1 MCFLQLSIIY
11 NYIEWSIPNKMPIRN
26 ISFYQKLY
34 LNRLDMYDLFVLPYI
49 ERRYKMNTRNKV
61 ISSLMIFVMTVQ
73 IFFSWSCA
81 FSISD
86 NSSEPAKINSAN
98 LDSKSLSQG
107 QSIENDK
114 SNTSSTVY
122 ATETTGVPVATQ
134 IAIPTHIREEVLL
147 DDVLPDSTRPKDD
160 GSGDSK
166 VDAEKNKKRII
177 VKYKDVNNIESV
189 KNSVKKE
196 AKLTRLDLKRD
207 LKSAKMQVYELNAAE
222 FGKNILDKFKAN
234 KDVEYVQEDLQVSLY
249 DVPGDTRFP
258 EQWGLDNFGQTI
270 NGHAGVNGVD
280 ISALDA
286 WDKTKGRTDVVVGVL
301 DTGVDINHEDL
312 KDNIYTN
319 TGEIPN
325 NGIDDDNNGYIDDVN
340 GWDFTDDNNTVFDSS
355 VSDLHGTH
363 VSGIIAAKDNDKGIR
378 GVAPGIKIVPLK
390 CINGN
395 YGYTSDII
403 EAIEYCKIMG
413 IEIVS
418 CSWGGLEEN
427 EALYDAMENS
437 QILYVCAAGNMSS
450 NTLQTPVYPACFN
463 IPNII
468 SVAAIQNNGNLASYS
483 NYGNAIDVA
492 APGSDIL
499 STTPGDS
506 YGMMSGT
513 SMAVPFITGTAALI
527 KSYDADLYINEIVQR
542 IKNNV
547 VKSSKL
553 VGKVNT
559 EGWIDANA
567 AIIDKASEPS
577 VTPVAT
583 PTPTSTPTAPANV
596 PTPIILS
603 DDPNVDI
610 DKGSLDNSLQKNGK
624 TLKPLTAGENSPGS
638 SEQKEYLPV
647 DNGLDGI
654 KDGIEPQNILPLSY
668 VDEIEPNNT
677 SSIGM
682 SIGSCSVFG
691 SIESSSDT
699 DWYVINLDANAQY
712 RIKLA
717 GIPEGND
724 FDLYVFNSNL
734 EQVASSRYGS
744 NFDENITLHTT
755 TAGLYYINVYVYT
768 FNSTGDHSYQLMVY
782 PNSSAPD
789 SYEPNDSGTTAKAIN
804 SGTAINATI
813 NAATDDDWYVLDIS
827 RSGKITVTLNN
838 IPAGCD
844 YDILIFNRGSVTSI
858 MKGSYNASNQ
868 SEKVSAVINWS
879 GKYYIKVYSYSGYNA
894 SSSYEL
900 KAVVST
906 PDTYESNDYIGEITN
921 LNMGD
926 SILATIDNQN
936 DVDLYEFS
944 ISETDTYRFEL
955 QNIPEGRD
963 YNLYIYDI
971 YGNLYAASLFG
982 GNVDAIINIDLD
994 PGEYF
999 MKVVSA
1005 SGYSDVLRYSLS
1017 YCRNGEFTV
1026 YLPYISTNAGDI
1038 IEIPVS
1044 IKNVPAVGIS
1054 SFNFTFTYNKDVL
1067 KYKGYTPGA
1076 LTNNANLYIEAG
1088 EARDGVKVLYI
1099 DQSETFSNPIVSS
1112 GEIIK
1117 LRFEVNENAVEA
1129 ATVISYKDYCFSR
1142 RISGFPYI
1150 EGENDIIL
1158 KPAIVSTGGYGL
1170 SSIPADIIANN
1181 SDKITAQNVIS
1192 ILGIRGDVDADLDVD
1207 SDDYALMRQRLI
1219 GMITEFPRKGGINIT
1234 NELYSADVDGD
1245 GNFDSD
1251 DYAYIQQYL
1260 IGMITTLPA
1269 EKLHGDMT
1277 VNGSYYLNYGK
1288 LDLDGHTLHIKGD
1301 LVLDT
1306 LHYDNVNITGVK
1318 PYSNDKLKAILDIN
1332 GGKLIVEGT
1341 MRLHE
1346 KSFLYMNS
1354 PNDYVLVNGD
1364 FIANTQDNLSGC
1376 LTNGMLE
1383 IKGDFRQIAGS
1394 YDYVYEDQYG
1404 ERWLYNPGNPCNFI
1418 TGRNNATSTDFKVKM
1433 SGKGTQTIYFDKTI
1447 PGNYEDKRQIHDG
1460 MQSFFF
1466 KLVITKPLE
1475 SYKLSINE
1483 ANFYANH
1490 DKAWVYLEEEF
1501 EDPSVFEDE
1510 EIADMAIPKSG
1521 LGVATVNA
1529 KIYTFGG
1536 VNNNSVSSAIN
1547 EYDPIKGEW
1556 TSQYNRSLSMPRKD
1570 MAVVAA
1576 NNNNIYIIGG
1586 ENNSQYVN
1594 TVEVFSSSGQVN
1606 VLPET
1611 SNLPRPM
1618 IGASAVVHGNR
1629 IYVMGGYNLTDGYSN
1644 LMQVF
1649 DINSQTWV
1657 TQDENNRPYKNM
1669 LNPRAFASAVL
1680 YDGKIYVMGGRND
1693 VNPNNHYL
1701 KTMDVYDIST
1711 GQWSAKPSMI
1721 GKRAKFCANVL
1732 NDRIYVLGGFDGTS
1746 YLSSIEIFDIVEDKW
1761 IEANEFKRLPFI
1773 EATKEVDGKT
1783 VVYNESRAAFG
1794 TALVYSQI
1802 YLIGGENEDGYLT
1815 RNNKFYPIVL
1825 PGSRAYN
1832 GTASGPDMKY
1842 ANGGR
1847 FISGNYTAEVSD
1859 IKIESTGLPIE
1870 LVRTYDSSDNY
1881 EKSMLGNGWRLN
1893 YDAYITEKVEYCRVT
1908 GSDVN
1913 LREAPGKSTKVL
1925 ATADRGCIVFKD
1937 PDNYDENIEGISWR
1951 KIFYIDK
1958 GEKKPA
1964 YIAKNYI
1971 QDIKSGVELKMGA
1984 GPSTYFDSV
1993 DNKYISP
2000 YGCYD
2005 KLSLSSTGEFIL
2017 KKNDMTSY
2025 GFIQLLDD
2033 SDKPIEKD
2041 TYRLVW
2047 IKDKFGNVIEITGK
2061 IEEGRYR
2068 IDKVEEKFDAEPTK
2082 NRSLEFIYSLNKI
2095 TVKDKLQRTVSYNLD
2110 PATGNLLSV
2119 ENIFGK
2125 ITEYDYVTSS
2135 EDDSQGKNL
2144 NKLEKISIYVK
2155 DENGDEILKPIL
2167 TNYYNKITARR
2178 YKETDADGKVRY
2190 WICRDAYG
2198 DESSTTGVPYGTVE
2212 RQYYDENNNRT
2223 IVKYENYLK
2232 IPKEEIYPDGSKVE
2246 HEYYYKFENDNYWT
2260 DTENINISNSN
2271 KLNNI
2276 AKIREYVTDKYG
2288 YTTMEE
2294 KDSHGNTVVL
2304 TDKFVYSKS
2313 SNNYTAGQLCNR
2325 YEYEYV
2331 ESEDKIINN
2340 LTSSYKEID
2349 GVVQKNGRVTYK
2361 YNTANKAKLEKVE
2374 RISIDTI
2381 EEKENPYSTDWTKIT
2396 SSDYSGGTAI
2406 RSNILNSKYTFNFTG
2421 NEIKWIGYSNS
2432 STGKAKVTVC
2442 DISKDSGVEVISNQE
2457 SIIVDTYSATYS
2469 PNQLLFNKIFSK
2481 GGEHKITIEVNES
2494 KYVGIDA
2501 FEIITYANTLYSYPE
2516 TEYKIKGLVSLV
2528 TDPDSNV
2535 TSYEYETDT
2544 CYLSKVRNPEG
2555 GETSYTY
2562 DVVGRI
2568 TSETSP
2574 MGFVT
2579 RYAYS
2584 NSDINNLNK
2593 SSENISK
2600 IVIVDNNANINTE
2613 LKNEYKDKAIKTV
2626 YDGYGNKIQ
2635 EIAPNQYVKSGND
2648 SDKGIKYTYYNTG
2661 RLKTATIILTDELG
2675 AKVKEYITEYIYDNA
2690 GNKKTEKKYEKSLGD
2705 SELKDCQ
2712 EKIYE
2717 YDNMDRLYRVSLKT
2731 EDMSFPV
2738 VLEEYDYETKVNLS
2752 NSLLL
2757 DDVKIHKVF
2766 YDADA
2771 NPQKCIITKV
2781 VNDYNNKTETT
2792 IETGKA
2798 SVKKSYNKI
2807 GDLVSQQI
2815 GDDTRNTTTFAYD
2828 GFGRVIRKREPI
2840 EMKGSNLLT
2849 SIKKYKYTSAGNLIE
2864 ESVGVEKV
2872 IKYDDQTKNVDPTN
2886 YLTKS
2891 YTYNGNGKI
2900 TQIFIPEG
2908 KIKDYRYDND
2918 GNLKQEITYNS
2929 SSKSSKVVY
2938 RNNHFGKPEYKFEFI
2953 DVNDIEGAPSSAVS
2967 YAIVTKYDYDA
2978 SGNVTKV
2985 KIKGAE
2991 VSESNIQSYSDDS
3004 LNPDVE
3010 YTYDDLN
3017 RLKSVIRKGN
3027 ILNENVL
3034 RISGIYTQMSANI
3047 ITSTE
3052 YNWEGKPVQ
3061 ITDGNQNV
3069 TNYKY
3074 FYNNSGRV
3082 EVVSKEITS
3091 GDPVE
3096 EQKQATFYD
3105 WAGRLKAEVS
3115 PKNYKAAG
3123 NGEDSGISYINMNHI
3138 RYEYSYPDN
3147 ASLMVEKLYYGSL
3160 VQYDPDN
3167 ISQEPEDCNSS
3178 KEEGKLLKRTEYDL
3192 FGNISK
3198 EWDATGSDQSMTEYC
3213 YNFANQLIGFRD
3225 PQTRKYNNDTSNN
3238 YFSVKYSYDTLGR
3251 KISETKLKGFD
3262 GVADTSVK
3270 FNNGDSEEIYFVN
3283 TAYSYD
3289 YNGNLLK
3296 MWLKKGDSDAVDA
3309 SNGGTLM
3316 LDDSYDFAGNLTMHK
3331 YAVAYNSANPSYE
3344 PLTNTTSYD
3353 YNALQK
3359 VKAVHKEIDA
3369 NMKYGSGDT
3378 FDPEII
3384 TYDTS
3389 YKYDVMGNVVRK
3401 FDNMHK
3407 LNLYVYDKSGR
3418 LLSENKKSD
3427 NDANEKCIVTKAF
3440 YDRNGNKRAEVDG
3453 NGNIKE
3459 YVYDK
3464 LNRLIETK
3472 ITVGDNLD
3480 QEDLDPENND
3490 GMLSY
3495 HCTVYEYNDE
3505 SSVISQTDK
3514 VVRGTQEAS
3523 SVKKFEYDELN
3534 RLIKKADNNTDVEKI
3549 IYNSNNLQEYSFDA
3563 NNHYTKYEYD
3573 DNGRLTRTIRQ
3584 HSENNVH
3591 IQSQSYDFAGNIRA
3605 KTDGEGNIT
3614 NYIYNEYDRLWYVIS
3629 PKNKDDSSAV
3639 RQKTRYS
3646 YDLAGN
3652 MLQVDILNTNSATTE
3667 TVFQGTSYAYTIAGQ
3682 ILRKTDNWGIYEEYK
3697 YDPDGSLRTKT
3708 FKNMACTVYDYDIH
3722 GNLENE
3728 RTTKS
3733 GATDFIEISYEYD
3746 VV

>member
-1 MCFLQLSIIY
+1 
-11 NYIEWSIPNKMPIRN
+11 
-26 ISFYQKLY
+26 
-34 LNRLDMYDLFVLPYI
+34 
-49 ERRYKMNTRNKV
+49 
-61 ISSLMIFVMTVQ
+61 
-73 IFFSWSCA
+73 
-81 FSISD
+81 
-86 NSSEPAKINSAN
+86 
-98 LDSKSLSQG
+98 
-107 QSIENDK
+107 
-114 SNTSSTVY
+114 
-122 ATETTGVPVATQ
+122 
-134 IAIPTHIREEVLL
+134 
-147 DDVLPDSTRPKDD
+147 
-160 GSGDSK
+160 
-166 VDAEKNKKRII
+166 
-177 VKYKDVNNIESV
+177 
-189 KNSVKKE
+189 
-196 AKLTRLDLKRD
+196 
-207 LKSAKMQVYELNAAE
+207 
-222 FGKNILDKFKAN
+222 
-234 KDVEYVQEDLQVSLY
+234 
-249 DVPGDTRFP
+249 
-258 EQWGLDNFGQTI
+258 
-270 NGHAGVNGVD
+270 
-280 ISALDA
+280 
-286 WDKTKGRTDVVVGVL
+286 
-301 DTGVDINHEDL
+301 
-312 KDNIYTN
+312 
-319 TGEIPN
+319 
-325 NGIDDDNNGYIDDVN
+325 
-340 GWDFTDDNNTVFDSS
+340 
-355 VSDLHGTH
+355 
-363 VSGIIAAKDNDKGIR
+363 
-378 GVAPGIKIVPLK
+378 
-390 CINGN
+390 
-395 YGYTSDII
+395 
-403 EAIEYCKIMG
+403 
-413 IEIVS
+413 
-418 CSWGGLEEN
+418 
-427 EALYDAMENS
+427 
-437 QILYVCAAGNMSS
+437 
-450 NTLQTPVYPACFN
+450 
-463 IPNII
+463 
-468 SVAAIQNNGNLASYS
+468 
-483 NYGNAIDVA
+483 
-492 APGSDIL
+492 
-499 STTPGDS
+499 
-506 YGMMSGT
+506 
-513 SMAVPFITGTAALI
+513 
-527 KSYDADLYINEIVQR
+527 
-542 IKNNV
+542 
-547 VKSSKL
+547 
-553 VGKVNT
+553 
-559 EGWIDANA
+559 
-567 AIIDKASEPS
+567 
-577 VTPVAT
+577 
-583 PTPTSTPTAPANV
+583 
-596 PTPIILS
+596 
-603 DDPNVDI
+603 
-610 DKGSLDNSLQKNGK
+610 
-624 TLKPLTAGENSPGS
+624 
-638 SEQKEYLPV
+638 
-647 DNGLDGI
+647 
-654 KDGIEPQNILPLSY
+654 
-668 VDEIEPNNT
+668 
-677 SSIGM
+677 
-682 SIGSCSVFG
+682 
-691 SIESSSDT
+691 
-699 DWYVINLDANAQY
+699 
-712 RIKLA
+712 
-717 GIPEGND
+717 
-724 FDLYVFNSNL
+724 
-734 EQVASSRYGS
+734 
-744 NFDENITLHTT
+744 
-755 TAGLYYINVYVYT
+755 
-768 FNSTGDHSYQLMVY
+768 
-782 PNSSAPD
+782 
-789 SYEPNDSGTTAKAIN
+789 
-804 SGTAINATI
+804 
-813 NAATDDDWYVLDIS
+813 
-827 RSGKITVTLNN
+827 
-838 IPAGCD
+838 
-844 YDILIFNRGSVTSI
+844 
-858 MKGSYNASNQ
+858 
-868 SEKVSAVINWS
+868 
-879 GKYYIKVYSYSGYNA
+879 
-894 SSSYEL
+894 
-900 KAVVST
+900 
-906 PDTYESNDYIGEITN
+906 
-921 LNMGD
+921 
-926 SILATIDNQN
+926 
-936 DVDLYEFS
+936 
-944 ISETDTYRFEL
+944 
-955 QNIPEGRD
+955 
-963 YNLYIYDI
+963 
-971 YGNLYAASLFG
+971 
-982 GNVDAIINIDLD
+982 
-994 PGEYF
+994 
-999 MKVVSA
+999 
-1005 SGYSDVLRYSLS
+1005 
-1017 YCRNGEFTV
+1017 
-1026 YLPYISTNAGDI
+1026 
-1038 IEIPVS
+1038 
-1044 IKNVPAVGIS
+1044 
-1054 SFNFTFTYNKDVL
+1054 
-1067 KYKGYTPGA
+1067 
-1076 LTNNANLYIEAG
+1076 
-1088 EARDGVKVLYI
+1088 
-1099 DQSETFSNPIVSS
+1099 
-1112 GEIIK
+1112 
-1117 LRFEVNENAVEA
+1117 
-1129 ATVISYKDYCFSR
+1129 
-1142 RISGFPYI
+1142 
-1150 EGENDIIL
+1150 
-1158 KPAIVSTGGYGL
+1158 
-1170 SSIPADIIANN
+1170 
-1181 SDKITAQNVIS
+1181 
-1192 ILGIRGDVDADLDVD
+1192 
-1207 SDDYALMRQRLI
+1207 
-1219 GMITEFPRKGGINIT
+1219 
-1234 NELYSADVDGD
+1234 
-1245 GNFDSD
+1245 
-1251 DYAYIQQYL
+1251 
-1260 IGMITTLPA
+1260 
-1269 EKLHGDMT
+1269 
-1277 VNGSYYLNYGK
+1277 
-1288 LDLDGHTLHIKGD
+1288 
-1301 LVLDT
+1301 
-1306 LHYDNVNITGVK
+1306 
-1318 PYSNDKLKAILDIN
+1318 
-1332 GGKLIVEGT
+1332 
-1341 MRLHE
+1341 
-1346 KSFLYMNS
+1346 
-1354 PNDYVLVNGD
+1354 
-1364 FIANTQDNLSGC
+1364 
-1376 LTNGMLE
+1376 
-1383 IKGDFRQIAGS
+1383 
-1394 YDYVYEDQYG
+1394 
-1404 ERWLYNPGNPCNFI
+1404 
-1418 TGRNNATSTDFKVKM
+1418 
-1433 SGKGTQTIYFDKTI
+1433 
-1447 PGNYEDKRQIHDG
+1447 
-1460 MQSFFF
+1460 
-1466 KLVITKPLE
+1466 
-1475 SYKLSINE
+1475 
-1483 ANFYANH
+1483 
-1490 DKAWVYLEEEF
+1490 
-1501 EDPSVFEDE
+1501 
-1510 EIADMAIPKSG
+1510 
-1521 LGVATVNA
+1521 
-1529 KIYTFGG
+1529 
-1536 VNNNSVSSAIN
+1536 
-1547 EYDPIKGEW
+1547 
-1556 TSQYNRSLSMPRKD
+1556 
-1570 MAVVAA
+1570 
-1576 NNNNIYIIGG
+1576 
-1586 ENNSQYVN
+1586 
-1594 TVEVFSSSGQVN
+1594 
-1606 VLPET
+1606 
-1611 SNLPRPM
+1611 
-1618 IGASAVVHGNR
+1618 
-1629 IYVMGGYNLTDGYSN
+1629 
-1644 LMQVF
+1644 
-1649 DINSQTWV
+1649 
-1657 TQDENNRPYKNM
+1657 
-1669 LNPRAFASAVL
+1669 
-1680 YDGKIYVMGGRND
+1680 
-1693 VNPNNHYL
+1693 
-1701 KTMDVYDIST
+1701 
-1711 GQWSAKPSMI
+1711 
-1721 GKRAKFCANVL
+1721 
-1732 NDRIYVLGGFDGTS
+1732 
-1746 YLSSIEIFDIVEDKW
+1746 
-1761 IEANEFKRLPFI
+1761 
-1773 EATKEVDGKT
+1773 
-1783 VVYNESRAAFG
+1783 
-1794 TALVYSQI
+1794 
-1802 YLIGGENEDGYLT
+1802 
-1815 RNNKFYPIVL
+1815 
-1825 PGSRAYN
+1825 
-1832 GTASGPDMKY
+1832 
-1842 ANGGR
+1842 
-1847 FISGNYTAEVSD
+1847 
-1859 IKIESTGLPIE
+1859 
-1870 LVRTYDSSDNY
+1870 
-1881 EKSMLGNGWRLN
+1881 
-1893 YDAYITEKVEYCRVT
+1893 
-1908 GSDVN
+1908 
-1913 LREAPGKSTKVL
+1913 
-1925 ATADRGCIVFKD
+1925 
-1937 PDNYDENIEGISWR
+1937 
-1951 KIFYIDK
+1951 
-1958 GEKKPA
+1958 
-1964 YIAKNYI
+1964 
-1971 QDIKSGVELKMGA
+1971 
-1984 GPSTYFDSV
+1984 
-1993 DNKYISP
+1993 
-2000 YGCYD
+2000 
-2005 KLSLSSTGEFIL
+2005 
-2017 KKNDMTSY
+2017 
-2025 GFIQLLDD
+2025 
-2033 SDKPIEKD
+2033 
-2041 TYRLVW
+2041 
-2047 IKDKFGNVIEITGK
+2047 
-2061 IEEGRYR
+2061 
-2068 IDKVEEKFDAEPTK
+2068 
-2082 NRSLEFIYSLNKI
+2082 
-2095 TVKDKLQRTVSYNLD
+2095 
-2110 PATGNLLSV
+2110 
-2119 ENIFGK
+2119 
-2125 ITEYDYVTSS
+2125 
-2135 EDDSQGKNL
+2135 
-2144 NKLEKISIYVK
+2144 
-2155 DENGDEILKPIL
+2155 
-2167 TNYYNKITARR
+2167 
-2178 YKETDADGKVRY
+2178 
-2190 WICRDAYG
+2190 
-2198 DESSTTGVPYGTVE
+2198 
-2212 RQYYDENNNRT
+2212 
-2223 IVKYENYLK
+2223 
-2232 IPKEEIYPDGSKVE
+2232 
-2246 HEYYYKFENDNYWT
+2246 
-2260 DTENINISNSN
+2260 
-2271 KLNNI
+2271 
-2276 AKIREYVTDKYG
+2276 
-2288 YTTMEE
+2288 
-2294 KDSHGNTVVL
+2294 
-2304 TDKFVYSKS
+2304 
-2313 SNNYTAGQLCNR
+2313 
-2325 YEYEYV
+2325 
-2331 ESEDKIINN
+2331 
-2340 LTSSYKEID
+2340 
-2349 GVVQKNGRVTYK
+2349 
-2361 YNTANKAKLEKVE
+2361 
-2374 RISIDTI
+2374 
-2381 EEKENPYSTDWTKIT
+2381 
-2396 SSDYSGGTAI
+2396 
-2406 RSNILNSKYTFNFTG
+2406 
-2421 NEIKWIGYSNS
+2421 
-2432 STGKAKVTVC
+2432 
-2442 DISKDSGVEVISNQE
+2442 
-2457 SIIVDTYSATYS
+2457 
-2469 PNQLLFNKIFSK
+2469 
-2481 GGEHKITIEVNES
+2481 
-2494 KYVGIDA
+2494 VGIDA

-3746 VV
+3746 YNGNLTKVTDSSGQTIRTYDALNRVKTKDVSDIGAVYYYYDRIVKDQDDYMVAETSKDSQNNLTSKVYDKKGRLKYVIDGDFASETNQYLISQSTATKYEYYLDGSVHFVTYPSGAKEEYTYYYDGLLNTLTNTKPNATTIDSYIYTYDAAGNMSTKNESGRITSCAYDELNRLKTVTEQFNNNKKTTYSFDNAGNRSKEVIEHLGTTTVYEYNYSVYAKLTVTKKVATQQNPTQWITEKIEYNYDINGNQTIVNDVLGTQPILISSNEYDLLNRLVKTTNGNIVITNKYNGEDLRIEKSSEDINNQTVLTTKYLYEYDKVVLEVNSSGQETARNIYGTNLLLRQADGLSLYYMYNGHADVTALIDASTGNVRATYRYDAFGKIQDEKYYTASGQETTTPINNNIKYSGYQYDSETEVRDSNGNIIKTGLYYLNSRMYDPVTARFLQEDTYAGTADDPLSLNLYTYCSNNPLVYYDPTGHNKESLLDRFINWLTGKDDEDDDETKEKPDLSDWDTKRSTDEQIDRWDNVFGNKEEKEELKQSLKEDFDETVDNALSKPLKKVASIGVGFTPFDVVKDTADFLAEKDTFTEEPINKWVLGITIVLPEAGDQVVRQFAKKGPKTAAKNGLEELAQLGAKEYKYGVKQFIPDEIPGPNGKMISKEYDELVYGGTYSKKAYNRMRQNANWSNHGEKHLKATTFEKAEKLSYTNAQYLPGINNKSLEYEAMFKGIPITDDGNTIYYIYNTGKEIGYDRGVKTTWIRAELSSGVYHGHPMAPDRVQKYLSKFE